1 MSKTEKESWGSG
13 DPYALYVGR
22 WSRKVALKF
31 LPWIGSPQ
39 GATWADVG
47 CGTGVLAE
55 CILALCNPKS
65 VSGIDRSEGFVLEAR
80 RRVRDSRT
88 DFRTGDATAL
98 PWEAAA
104 FDFTI
109 SGLVLNFVPDHEAM
123 VKEMAR
129 VTKPSGTV
137 AAYVWDYAGKMEMMR
152 YFWDAALAVSPQDS
166 KLDQAER
173 FPVCQPQPLM
183 SLFKSAGLNSVLVDA
198 IEVPTVF
205 RDFEDYWQPFLGKQG
220 AAPTYLA
227 SVDEDVRSRIRETL
241 REMLPAGADGRIQLT
256 AKAWAVRGIR

>member
-1 MSKTEKESWGSG
+1 MEKESWGSD
-13 DPYALYVGR
+13 DPYELYVGR
-22 WSRKVALKF
+22 WSRKVALEF

-39 GATWADVG
+39 GAAWADVG

-65 VSGIDRSEGFVLEAR
+65 VSGIDRSEGFILAAG
-80 RRVRDSRT
+80 RRVHDSRA

-98 PWEAAA
+98 PWEVGA
-104 FDFTI
+104 FDFAV
-109 SGLVLNFVPDHEAM
+109 SGLVLNFVPDHEGM
-123 VKEMAR
+123 VKEMSR
-129 VTKPSGTV
+129 VTRPGGTV

-173 FPVCQPQPLM
+173 FPVCQPEPLT
-183 SLFKSAGLNSVLVDA
+183 SLFRSAGLNSVSVDA
-198 IEVPTVF
+198 IEISTVF

-227 SVDEDVRSRIRETL
+227 SVDDNVRGRIRETI
-241 REMLPAGADGRIQLT
+241 REMLPAGEDGRIQLT
-256 AKAWAVRGIR
+256 AKAWAVRGIV